1 MKLTLLKFAKLS
13 ELLAQEL
20 DNFFLWIPVLIAFGV
35 VIFFAFPIDP
45 NPYICLAAFG
55 ITSVISLLVRKSP
68 LWHFLSIVLLIFLT
82 GFTTAAIRSELVKAP
97 VLERQIDRAWIM
109 GNVTEINNTEGGL
122 KIILEELYISGYS
135 DKLPH
140 KIRLTIK
147 RTIEK
152 IEIGDRIGLFAS
164 LMPPPPPS
172 LPKGFDYQQYAYFKQ
187 IGAIGY
193 AISKVRILEKAA
205 HLSGLQQYFSLLRQ
219 KVEARVFASMPA
231 SEAAI
236 AVGILVGDSSA
247 INAEEYEAIRKSGL
261 AHIIAISG
269 MHIVVVVG
277 LIFITVRFLLSRLS
291 YLPLRLDIKKVA
303 AVIAIIGS
311 LFYLLIAGSPLSAQ
325 RAFIMSTIVLAAII
339 LDRKANPMRSVAIA
353 ATIILILTPEAI
365 LSASMQM
372 SFAASIALVASFNL
386 SSIFFKIKNRKGIIT
401 KTASYFA
408 TVTIS
413 TLVAGIATSP
423 FIIYHFNQFSTYS
436 VLSNLIA
443 IPLADFIIMPAGII
457 AMLLMPLSLEDFA
470 LYPMQW
476 GITAM
481 LQVAQT
487 VAALPNAS
495 FYVPSIS
502 DTGLV
507 FITLGGL
514 IICLFITQL
523 KFLGL
528 IPICIGLL
536 GILDYAKPDI
546 IISNN
551 GKLFAVRDDIGIL
564 AFSSKVSSRFQ
575 RMVWQQSTGE
585 NFILSIKDA
594 YLSDCSSSYCQLTRN
609 GNTAV
614 IVADPNEPGAR
625 CSDVEV
631 FINLV
636 DNSFICERA
645 KNNVNLNMLRQRGTH
660 LVYLN
665 NDKVAIQ
672 TVSEFRERRIWNS
685 KNYDRF

>member
-1 MKLTLLKFAKLS
+1 MKQTLKAFAKLS
-13 ELLAQEL
+13 DLLTHEL
-20 DNFFLWIPVLIAFGV
+20 DNYFLWIPVLIAFGV
-35 VIFFAFPIDP
+35 IIFFAFPIDP
-45 NPYICLAAFG
+45 NVFICLLCYC
-55 ITSVISLLVRKSP
+55 ITCAISLLVRKMP
-68 LWHFLSIVLLIFLT
+68 FWHFLSVALMVFMA
-82 GFTTAAIRSELVKAP
+82 GFTTAAIRAELVRAP

-109 GNVTEINNTEGGL
+109 GNVTEINTTEGGL
-122 KIILEELYISGYS
+122 KIILEELYISGYN
-135 DKLPH
+135 DKLPY
-140 KIRLTIK
+140 KIRVTIK
-147 RTIEK
+147 KAAEK
-152 IEIGDRIGLFAS
+152 IEIGDRIGLFAG

-193 AISKVRILEKAA
+193 AISKVRILDKGM
-205 HLSGLQQYFSLLRQ
+205 HLSGVQQYFASLRQ
-219 KVEARVFASMPA
+219 KVESRVFASMPP

-277 LIFITVRFLLSRLS
+277 LIFISVRFLLSRLS
-291 YLPLRLDIKKVA
+291 YLPLRIDIKKA
-303 AVIAIIGS
+303 AAIFAIFGS

-339 LDRKANPMRSVAIA
+339 LDRRANPMRSVALA

-365 LSASMQM
+365 LSASLQM

-386 SSIFFKIKNRKGIIT
+386 SSAFFNISSRRGIIP
-401 KTASYFA
+401 KALSYFA

-443 IPLADFIIMPAGII
+443 IPLADFIIMPAGMI
-457 AMLLMPLSLEDFA
+457 AMLLMLLSLEGFA

-487 VAALPNAS
+487 VAALPNSS

-502 DTGLV
+502 AIGLV
-507 FITLGGL
+507 FITFGGL
-514 IICLFITQL
+514 ILCLFTTRLRYI
-523 KFLGL
+523 GL
-528 IPICIGLL
+528 IPVCFGML
-536 GILDYAKPDI
+536 GILHYTKPDI
-546 IISNN
+546 IVSDN
-551 GKLFAVRDDIGIL
+551 GKLFAVRDDIGTL

-575 RMVWQQSTGE
+575 RMIWQQSTGE
-585 NFILSIKDA
+585 NLILSIKDA
-594 YLSDCSSSYCQLTRN
+594 YLNDCSNSYCKIERN

-614 IVADPNEPGAR
+614 IVAAPHEPGLD
-625 CSDVEV
+625 CSDVHL

-636 DNSFICERA
+636 NNSFICERA
-645 KNNVNLNMLRQRGTH
+645 INNVNLSMLRQNGTH
-660 LVYLN
+660 LVYLYN
-665 NDKVAIQ
+665 ENVEIQ
-672 TVSEFRERRIWNS
+672 TVSDFRKRRIWNS
-685 KNYDRF
+685 KSYD

>member
-1 MKLTLLKFAKLS
+1 MKQTLNSFAKLS
-13 ELLAQEL
+13 DLLAHEF

-35 VIFFAFPIDP
+35 IIFFSFPIDP
-45 NPYICLAAFG
+45 NVFVCLACYG
-55 ITSVISLLVRKSP
+55 ITCGISLFVRNNP
-68 LWHFLSIVLLIFLT
+68 LWHFLSMAVLITLT
-82 GFTTAAIRSELVKAP
+82 GFTTSAIRSELVKAP
-97 VLERQIDRAWIM
+97 VLEHQIDRTWVM

-122 KIILEELYISGYS
+122 KIILEELYIAGYNN
-135 DKLPH
+135 KLPL
-140 KIRLTIK
+140 KIRITIK
-147 RTIEK
+147 RTAEK
-152 IEIGDRIGLFAS
+152 IEIGDRIGLFAG

-193 AISKVRILEKAA
+193 AISKVRIIEKGA
-205 HLSGLQQYFSLLRQ
+205 HLSDLQQYFASLRQ
-219 KVEARVFASMPA
+219 KVESRVFASMPS

-247 INAEEYEAIRKSGL
+247 INTEEYEAIRKSGL

-277 LIFITVRFLLSRLS
+277 LIFISVRFLLSRFPS
-291 YLPLRLDIKKVA
+291 LPLRIDIKKVA
-303 AVIAIIGS
+303 AIIAIFGS

-339 LDRKANPMRSVAIA
+339 LDRRANPMRSVAIA
-353 ATIILILTPEAI
+353 ANIILILTPEAI
-365 LSASMQM
+365 LSASLQM

-386 SSIFFKIKNRKGIIT
+386 SSSFFNISNKKGVIT
-401 KTASYFA
+401 KILSYFA

-423 FIIYHFNQFSTYS
+423 FVIYHFNQFSTYS

-457 AMLLMPLSLEDFA
+457 AMLLMPLSLEGFA

-481 LQVAQT
+481 LQVAQS
-487 VAALPNAS
+487 VAALPNSS

-502 DTGLV
+502 AYGLV
-507 FITLGGL
+507 FVTFGGL
-514 IICLFITQL
+514 ILCLFTTRLRYI
-523 KFLGL
+523 GL
-528 IPICIGLL
+528 IPVCLGLL
-536 GILDYAKPDI
+536 GILHYEKPDI

-551 GKLFAVRDDIGIL
+551 GKLFAVRDDIGVL

-575 RMVWQQSTGE
+575 RMIWQQSTGE
-585 NFILSIKDA
+585 NYILSIHDA
-594 YLSDCSSSYCQLTRN
+594 YLDDCSNSYCKLERN

-614 IVADPNEPGAR
+614 IIASLHEPKTH
-625 CSDVEV
+625 CSDVHV
-631 FINLV
+631 FINLA
-636 DNSFICERA
+636 DNSFICEPA
-645 KNNVNLNMLRQRGTH
+645 LNNVNLSMLRQHGTH
-660 LVYLN
+660 LVYLY
-665 NDKVAIQ
+665 NDRVKIQ
-672 TVSEFRERRIWNS
+672 TVSDFRERRIWNS
-685 KNYDRF
+685 KNYD